1 MKNNCLGFPKEKILK
16 LIRQVGRLYLVCF
29 ANKSNRKVNFKSLEH
44 HFRFRI
50 EDIMNRNN
58 LKMYLKDT
66 ISSNVPMNECKSSL
80 KLEAE
85 DIQADKLLK

>member
-1 MKNNCLGFPKEKILK
+1 
-16 LIRQVGRLYLVCF
+16 
-29 ANKSNRKVNFKSLEH
+29 
-44 HFRFRI
+44 
-50 EDIMNRNN
+50 MNRNN